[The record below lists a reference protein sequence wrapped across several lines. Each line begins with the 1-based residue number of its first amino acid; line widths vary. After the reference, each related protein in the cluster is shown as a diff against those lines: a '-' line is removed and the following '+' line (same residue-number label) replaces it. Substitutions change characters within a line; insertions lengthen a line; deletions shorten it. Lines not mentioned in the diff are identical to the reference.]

1 MRYRFTL
8 QQRDGS
14 WVYVLCFGRDTP
26 TEIEDVVAY
35 SDNCVSAMDA
45 KMVRH
50 YVYSKAGKLVSIH
63 LHDALRL
70 VPYMDPNRPETIRMP
85 GMRSVMF
92 GNTPVPTLLLQF
104 REEPP
109 DNRTAYALSP
119 DVFLIFQ
126 GDELAQLYV
135 TDVYA
140 TIADMA
146 DEAGIPSPSAPT
158 KRPWWK
164 FW

>member
-8 QQRDGS
+8 QERDGS
-14 WVYVLCFGRDTP
+14 WVYVLCFGKDTP
-26 TEIEDVVAY
+26 TEIDEVVAY
-35 SDNCVSAMDA
+35 SDDHVSAEDA
-45 KMVRH
+45 QRGRH

-70 VPYMDPNRPETIRMP
+70 LPYLDPDRPETIRMP
-85 GMRSVMF
+85 AMQAIMF
-92 GNTPVPTLLLQF
+92 GNPPVPTLLLQF

-109 DNRTAYALSP
+109 DNRNAYALSP
-119 DVFLIFQ
+119 NVFLIFQ
-126 GDELAQLYV
+126 GSALSQLYV
-135 TDVYA
+135 TDVNA

-146 DEAGIPSPSAPT
+146 DEAGAPPPSAPS